1 MKKII
6 ALIVAVLMAAVM
18 FAGCTTTQQPSATPA
33 ASTAAPSVSAST
45 APSAS
50 ASASASQAATGFEIA
65 MITDKGNIDDHS
77 FNQGTWE
84 GILKYCADNKDITHK
99 YYKPTDVTT
108 DAYVGSIDLAIKG
121 GAKIVVTPGYMF
133 EPAIYVEQDKYPD
146 IKFVLIDGNPN
157 DGDYSKAGGP
167 TYKIDNNVY
176 SVFFA
181 EQQAGF
187 LAGYAAVKDGY
198 TKLGFM
204 GGQAVPA
211 VVRYG
216 YGYVQG
222 AEAAAKELG
231 LAKGSIDMKYFY
243 TGDFAATPEHQ
254 ATAASWYKSGT
265 QVIFGCGGSVGNS
278 VFAAAEANKG
288 KSIGVDVD
296 QSTQSASVVTSAM
309 KKVGTAAYS
318 ALTDYYGGKFQGGKS
333 VTLDIQ
339 NDMVALPFSTS
350 KFAKFTQADY
360 DAIVAALKSDKDGIR
375 TGLWNDK
382 TAETPDK
389 LQTTYVKMNFIKQ

>member
-6 ALIVAVLMAAVM
+6 ALLVVLMTLAVM
-18 FAGCTTTQQPSATPA
+18 LITTGCGS
-33 ASTAAPSVSAST
+33 S
-45 APSAS
+45 
-50 ASASASQAATGFEIA
+50 GYEIA

-84 GILKYCADNKDITHK
+84 GVDQYCKDHNNISHK

-108 DAYVGSIDLAIKG
+108 DAYIAAIDLAIKG
-121 GAKIVVTPGYMF
+121 GAKVVVTPGYMF
-133 EPAIYVEQDKYPD
+133 EPAIYKAQDTYPNV
-146 IKFVLIDGNPN
+146 KFVLIDGNPN

-176 SVFFA
+176 SIFFA

-187 LAGYAAVKDGY
+187 LAGYAAVKDGF

-222 AEAAAKELG
+222 AEYAAKEMG
-231 LAKGSIDMKYFY
+231 LAAGSVEMKYFY

-254 ATAASWYKSGT
+254 ATAASWYTSGT

-278 VFAAAEANKG
+278 VFAAAEANNG

-296 QSTQSASVVTSAM
+296 QSTQSASIITSAM

-339 NDMVALPFSTS
+339 QDMVGLPFSTS
-350 KFAKFTQADY
+350 KFTKFTQADY
-360 DAIVAALKSDKDGIR
+360 DAIVAALKADTNSIR
-375 TGLWNDK
+375 TNLWNDK
-382 TAETPDK
+382 TADSPDK
-389 LQTTYVKMNFIKQ
+389 LPVTLVKVDYIKQ